1 MSLVHGNILRRYPT
15 GRAVGQLYLIHAVA
29 FADDGDGCAVVQ
41 AADDV
46 ALSAVR
52 CAQVEA
58 GAAGS
63 DGAGADGIGGVVLGD
78 DGLGRALEADFK
90 GHGNSSRLFD
100 CPHSI
105 HDRGGF
111 GKKNLPRQLPGEK

>member
-63 DGAGADGIGGVVLGD
+63 DGTGADGIGGVFAVVIGCSGVLLLASVVVSG
-78 DGLGRALEADFK
+78 GVAVCLAVRLAIWLIVVR
-90 GHGNSSRLFD
+90 SS
-100 CPHSI
+100 
-105 HDRGGF
+105 
-111 GKKNLPRQLPGEK
+111 